1 VKRILGALIAFAAVG
16 AAAASVQ
23 SVDTSL
29 RQKSCVVANDRANS
43 EARET
48 AEQFTA
54 SIKRIEPIVSTAANI
69 PQLVAMLGLARS
81 GDPIDEIARTIQR
94 GFEEEQWW
102 ARFRR
107 EFMVNAISIEGN
119 SPEVVFGAQS
129 KDIAATDLIQRAV
142 ASGFSTG
149 IVEVAGK
156 PAEAGAQPIEIPG
169 RERPAVL
176 LLIKPLTPD
185 RLMPIATEK
194 KAVAIARQKTTSVV
208 GGDATSSAT
217 LTALIAAG
225 NPPQEKPVAN
235 CEEAAASFPISQ
247 DYQLW
252 VLSDNRATVSEL
264 SNTASTTKMAIFGG
278 AGLVALLAL
287 FLSFR
292 RAGDRALSN
301 IPPTATTERGMA
313 APGIGQSGGAIAGTQ
328 SVSPIGETMAIES
341 SPRPTQS
348 ARDSNTFGRYTLLDI
363 LGEGGMARVFT
374 AVTFGAEGF
383 RRKFVVKRLRPEL
396 SGDAAVVAQFID
408 EANLASTLVHS
419 NIVPVFDFGKVGEEY
434 FMATEY
440 ILGRD
445 LGRVVARSIESSG
458 KPLSVP
464 LCLLAMS
471 ETLKAL
477 DYAHRRKGDDGK
489 PLNIVH
495 RDISPA
501 NILISARGEVKLFD
515 FGIVK
520 AEGRVTQTQHGVVK
534 GNVNFMSPEQA
545 RGAEVDARADLFS
558 LGLVLYYCAT
568 GQLLYGFDGTSY
580 ELLVKAATG
589 PGVDE
594 LARIRQLPAPLP
606 ELLGKV
612 LAYDPKNRYASAVEF
627 GKAIDP
633 YLPSGTGQFESVM
646 AQLFESDFQ
655 TEENRFSSVAPS
667 DPSRRTDTNRGI
679 G

>member
-1 VKRILGALIAFAAVG
+1 MKRILGALIAIAAVG
-16 AAAASVQ
+16 AAAASVRG
-23 SVDTSL
+23 VDESL
-29 RQKSCVVANDRANS
+29 RQKSCIAANERATS
-43 EARET
+43 DARKT

-54 SIKRIEPIVSTAANI
+54 SIKQIEPIVSTAANI

-94 GFEEEQWW
+94 GFEEERWW
-102 ARFRR
+102 ARFRS
-107 EFMVNAISIEGN
+107 EFMVNAISIEN
-119 SPEVVFGAQS
+119 SSPEVVLGAQS
-129 KDIAATDLIQRAV
+129 KDIAAADLIERAV
-142 ASGFSTG
+142 AAGFTTG

-156 PAEAGAQPIEIPG
+156 VAVAGAQPIEIPG

-176 LLIKPLTPD
+176 LLIAPLTPD
-185 RLMPIATEK
+185 RLITAASER
-194 KAVAIARQKTTSVV
+194 KAVAIARQKMTSVV

-225 NPPQEKPVAN
+225 SPTQQNPVTN
-235 CEEAAASFPISQ
+235 CEEAAASVPLSQ
-247 DYQLW
+247 DHQLW

-264 SNTASTTKMAIFGG
+264 SKTASTTRMAIFGG
-278 AGLVALLAL
+278 AGLIALVSL

-292 RAGDRALSN
+292 RNGAPSVSN
-301 IPPTATTERGMA
+301 VPPSGTTEKGMA
-313 APGIGQSGGAIAGTQ
+313 APAMGQSGVAIAGSQ
-328 SVSPIGETMAIES
+328 SVSPISETMAME
-341 SPRPTQS
+341 SPRRS
-348 ARDSNTFGRYTLLDI
+348 ASTRDTNTFGRYTLLDT

-445 LGRVVARSIESSG
+445 LGRVVARSIETQG

-477 DYAHRRKGDDGK
+477 DYAHGRKGDDGK

-520 AEGRVTQTQHGVVK
+520 AEGRMTQTQHGVVK
-534 GNVNFMSPEQA
+534 GNVSFMSPEQA
-545 RGAEVDARADLFS
+545 RGADVNARADLFS

-568 GQLLYGFDGTSY
+568 GQVLYGSEGTSY

-612 LAYDPKNRYASAVEF
+612 LDYDPRNRYASAVEF
-627 GKAIDP
+627 GKAIAP

-655 TEENRFSSVAPS
+655 TEENRFSSAAPS